1 MGFWPY
7 FRQEKSS
14 GGISAI
20 FMLIAGILTTL
31 LTLDFLIKM
40 KLDVNGKVCGQWG
53 DN

>member
-7 FRQEKSS
+7 FLQEKSS

-31 LTLDFLIKM
+31 LTFDFLIKI
-40 KLDVNGKVCGQWG
+40 KLGVNGKVYGQCV